1 MIDLFD
7 FVVGEVAV
15 LVGAFL
21 TAAELVAVGLEVWA
35 AAVAFVVVVYAGF
48 ALMEV

>member
-15 LVGAFL
+15 LVVAFL
-21 TAAELVAVGLEVWA
+21 TAAELMAVGLEVWT
-35 AAVAFVVVVYAGF
+35 AAVAFVVVVDASF